1 MATRR
6 CDQNVYS
13 DWTVLGS
20 VCALLATLSL
30 VASNIPTSAGPPH
43 QLRRRPYLTDL
54 LQRHVVVNWA
64 TTAAVSN
71 GWVRYGKVRSGN
83 CTTHRVD
90 ALQRTIVVDT
100 TREHQWRASLDGLNP
115 NTRYCYR
122 IYGDG
127 VGLLGHARAPRFR
140 TQVKHGG
147 TAPFSF
153 AVLGD
158 WGAVDANG
166 KNPDQAAVLHQIA
179 QSPARFAVSHRRH
192 RAIRAVR
199 SATTATSSRAG
210 RTPPASSG
218 PSSGHRPATRSH
230 SSTPRAIT
238 V

>member
-1 MATRR
+1 M
-6 CDQNVYS
+6 
-13 DWTVLGS
+13 
-20 VCALLATLSL
+20 LAAISL
-30 VASNIPTSAGPPH
+30 VASTSPRLAGPPY

-71 GWVRYGKVRSGN
+71 GWVRYGKVRSGS

-140 TQVKHGG
+140 TQVKQGG

-158 WGAVDANG
+158 WGAVDSNG

-179 QSPARFAVSHRRH
+179 QSPARFAVTTGDTGLSERLAAQLRR
-192 RAIRAVR
+192 
-199 SATTATSSRAG
+199 
-210 RTPPASSG
+210 
-218 PSSGHRPATRSH
+218 
-230 SSTPRAIT
+230 PRAARTGHLRRVRPRVLGQAGSSIALFNAQGNHG
-238 V
+238 